1 MAPERIID
9 RIADGA
15 PEHVSN
21 VELFMLLMQQ
31 SNDLDEM
38 KRHIERIDTN
48 TSGMV
53 KAWNAGGVLLD
64 LAKWVTGIAVGLA
77 AAYAAMR
84 GLFDFMGGSK

>member
-9 RIADGA
+9 RIAEGP

-21 VELFMLLMQQ
+21 VELFMLLIQQ
-31 SNDLDEM
+31 SNDLEEL
-38 KRHIERIDTN
+38 KKNITRIDTN

-64 LAKWVTGIAVGLA
+64 LAKWVTGIAVALTAG
-77 AAYAAMR
+77 YALMR
-84 GLFDFMGGSK
+84 GLFEFMGHK

>member
-31 SNDLDEM
+31 SNDLDDM
-38 KRHIERIDTN
+38 KKHIERIDTN

-64 LAKWVTGIAVGLA
+64 LAKWITGIAVAVGV
-77 AAYAAMR
+77 AYAAMR
-84 GLFDFMGGSK
+84 GLFEFMGGHK